1 MKHRDPKTG
10 DVYMISDRKGWRK
23 ARGQKMTLEMNE
35 EQRAELARLW
45 ALDAKQKAR
54 VLEKKMGT
62 EPLEKENADLKRQL
76 EERRNLAKK
85 RFYADLLIYCLLEI
99 NLFAIMTQQWDVKL
113 LYFFLAEVVGLLVW
127 TGWAFFWESRKS

>member
-1 MKHRDPKTG
+1 
-10 DVYMISDRKGWRK
+10 
-23 ARGQKMTLEMNE
+23 MTLELNE
-35 EQRAELARLW
+35 EQR

>member
-1 MKHRDPKTG
+1 M
-10 DVYMISDRKGWRK
+10 
-23 ARGQKMTLEMNE
+23 QKQGVNDMRREGGLN
-35 EQRAELARLW
+35 L
-45 ALDAKQKAR
+45 
-54 VLEKKMGT
+54 
-62 EPLEKENADLKRQL
+62 LEKENADLKRQL

-127 TGWAFFWESRKS
+127 TGWAFFWESQKESEEQKGGQPWNRR

>member
-1 MKHRDPKTG
+1 MMKNLTVFFLLDNLRKCKKTR
-10 DVYMISDRKGWRK
+10 RKEGGRK
-23 ARGQKMTLEMNE
+23 LGLN
-35 EQRAELARLW
+35 L
-45 ALDAKQKAR
+45 
-54 VLEKKMGT
+54 
-62 EPLEKENADLKRQL
+62 LEKENADLKRQL

>member
-1 MKHRDPKTG
+1 MG
-10 DVYMISDRKGWRK
+10 GRK
-23 ARGQKMTLEMNE
+23 
-35 EQRAELARLW
+35 
-45 ALDAKQKAR
+45 
-54 VLEKKMGT
+54 KKMGT
-62 EPLEKENADLKRQL
+62 KPLEKENADLKRQL

>member
-1 MKHRDPKTG
+1 M
-10 DVYMISDRKGWRK
+10 
-23 ARGQKMTLEMNE
+23 QE
-35 EQRAELARLW
+35 
-45 ALDAKQKAR
+45 LDALKK
-54 VLEKKMGT
+54 KKMGT

-127 TGWAFFWESRKS
+127 TGWAFFWESRKAVCDWKTKRSESHAQRK

>member
-1 MKHRDPKTG
+1 
-10 DVYMISDRKGWRK
+10 
-23 ARGQKMTLEMNE
+23 
-35 EQRAELARLW
+35 
-45 ALDAKQKAR
+45 
-54 VLEKKMGT
+54 MGT

-113 LYFFLAEVVGLLVW
+113 LTFSWQKSLDCWSGQDGHFSGNQGNLDEPGQHLYGLEQHPDGLYQIVC
-127 TGWAFFWESRKS
+127 SSS